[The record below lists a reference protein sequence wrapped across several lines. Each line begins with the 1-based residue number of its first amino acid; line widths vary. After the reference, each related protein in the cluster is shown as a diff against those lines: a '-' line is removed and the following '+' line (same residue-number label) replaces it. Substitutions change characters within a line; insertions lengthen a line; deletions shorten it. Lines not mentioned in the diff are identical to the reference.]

1 MHLCIYLS
9 VECIK
14 AARSAAE
21 DSSIYIYIYAYTY
34 VYFIN
39 IYIYTCI
46 YIYSNASRLMP
57 PTLSSPSAHLRIR
70 FESTAGRYCLFCILL
85 RIAQGPC
92 FWTSHRAVHSI
103 CAAKITGFRVSTTEF
118 VESER
123 QRERER
129 GREREGEETTRA
141 FRLLPIAIVFLPT
154 SRNQ

>member
-1 MHLCIYLS
+1 M
-9 VECIK
+9 
-14 AARSAAE
+14 
-21 DSSIYIYIYAYTY
+21 SIY
-34 VYFIN
+34 
-39 IYIYTCI
+39 
-46 YIYSNASRLMP
+46 SSASRLMP

-129 GREREGEETTRA
+129 GREREGEKERERRQQGPFAYCPSLSFSCLLVETNKEHKATPEKERE
-141 FRLLPIAIVFLPT
+141 
-154 SRNQ
+154 